1 MTANNV
7 IKLIDDAISRH
18 QDNYITVSKD
28 IHAHP
33 ETGNNEYYANGV
45 LTGLLTQADFDVTSN
60 VAGHETAF
68 YAVKDSGRAGPTI
81 AYLAEYDALIGIGHA
96 CGHNIIGVTSIAA
109 AIALAE
115 TLPVT
120 GGKVVVLGTP
130 AEEGGLKGPG
140 GLNGNVKARFVE
152 HGWLRGVDA
161 ALMIHPAGRTRLSGP
176 SLANNHLYFNFY
188 GKPSHAGSS
197 PHLGINALDAVVLLY
212 NGISVLRQQLPASV
226 RVHGIITDG
235 GQAPNVIPEFAAA
248 HYYIRANTRE
258 EVIALE
264 PRIRAIAEGAALATG
279 TRVEIEHQVGPRD
292 FRINQTLNTLLLDVL
307 SAHGEQVDLSPK
319 QGLGSTDAGDI
330 SHAVPTAHPYIK
342 IGPDD
347 LIGHTVEFREA
358 ANSDLGYRA
367 LVTGAR
373 VLAKTGFRLLTD
385 AELLSRV
392 QREFAQQQPAI
403 QAGGVS
409 APHPLRRLC
418 LTQRAGQRPGRSKT
432 CLRQGYLFSLYY
444 R

>member
-1 MTANNV
+1 MTTNNT
-7 IKLIDDAISRH
+7 IKLIDESIDRQ
-18 QDNYITVSKD
+18 QDNYLAISKD

-33 ETGNNEYYANGV
+33 ETGNNEYYANAR
-45 LTGLLTQADFDVTSN
+45 LTELLARAGFDVTSN

-68 YAVKDSGRAGPTI
+68 YASKDSGKPGPTI
-81 AYLAEYDALIGIGHA
+81 AYLAEYDALIEIGHA
-96 CGHNIIGVTSIAA
+96 CGHNIIGVTSVAA

-115 TLPVT
+115 TLPAT

-140 GLNGNVKARFVE
+140 GLNGNVKARFVQ
-152 HGWLRGVDA
+152 HGFLQGVDA
-161 ALMIHPAGRTRLSGP
+161 ALMIHPAGKTRLSGP

-197 PHLGINALDAVVLLY
+197 PHKGVNALDAVVLLY
-212 NGISVLRQQLPASV
+212 NGISVLRQQLPDGI
-226 RVHGIITDG
+226 RVHGIITNG
-235 GQAPNVIPEFAAA
+235 GQAPNVIPEFASA
-248 HYYIRANTRE
+248 HYYIRADTRE

-292 FRINQTLNTLLLDVL
+292 FRINHALNEVLLDEL
-307 SAHGEQVDLSPK
+307 TAHGEQVDLTPK
-319 QGLGSTDAGDI
+319 TGKGSTDAGDI

-358 ANSDLGYRA
+358 ANSEAGYLA
-367 LVTGAR
+367 LLTGAR
-373 VLAKTGFRLLTD
+373 VLAKTGYRLLTD
-385 AELLSRV
+385 AELLRRV
-392 QREFAQQQPAI
+392 RDEFTSTTQGGAQ
-403 QAGGVS
+403 
-409 APHPLRRLC
+409 
-418 LTQRAGQRPGRSKT
+418 
-432 CLRQGYLFSLYY
+432 
-444 R
+444 